1 MLNDFNGRTA
11 VITGGASGIGLAYA
25 RKCAA
30 LGMNLVLADIEANA
44 LKQAVTF
51 FEDRQTPVLGVIT
64 DTMRKAAIESLFKD
78 ATSRFGNIHLLFN
91 NAGVVNGGAPVPMW
105 EIPDVD
111 WDWVMG
117 VNLHGVRWGIQ
128 TFVPHMLGH
137 GEPGHVVNTA
147 SIAAFIPA
155 GGPYGVSK
163 YGVILM
169 SEGLR
174 HGLKARNAN
183 IGTSV
188 LCPGWVNTKIAEA
201 ERNRPGTL
209 ANQGNPQGAG
219 LPIGTAL
226 SEGKSPDD
234 IADIVFA
241 AIRNDTFYVLPHAGW
256 DDVVTGHAAA
266 IVARG
271 DAFVLDTQAI
281 LARRAQGID
290 V

>member
-1 MLNDFNGRTA
+1 MLKEFKGRTA

-25 RKCAA
+25 RRCAS

-44 LKQAVTF
+44 LQKAVTF
-51 FEDRQTPVLGVIT
+51 FEDRQTPVIGVIA
-64 DTMRKAAIESLFKD
+64 DTMRKASIEALYKD
-78 ATSRFGNIHLLFN
+78 ATTRFGNIHLLFN

-128 TFVPHMLGH
+128 QFVPHMIGH

-147 SIAAFIPA
+147 SIAAFIPG

-169 SEGLR
+169 SEGLS
-174 HGLKARNAN
+174 HGLKARQSK
-183 IGTSV
+183 IGASV

-209 ANQGNPQGAG
+209 ANQNNPQGAG

-234 IADIVFA
+234 IADIVFE
-241 AIRNDTFYVLPHAGW
+241 AIENDRFYVLPHAGW

-271 DAFVLDTQAI
+271 DAFVLDVQGI
-281 LARRAQGID
+281 LARRTRGID

>member
-1 MLNDFNGRTA
+1 MLREFDGRTA

-25 RKCAA
+25 RKCAS

-44 LKQAVTF
+44 LAQAVSF
-51 FEDRQTPVLGVIT
+51 FEERQTPVIGVLT
-64 DTMRKAAIESLFKD
+64 DTMRKASIETLFKD

-105 EIPDVD
+105 EVPDVD

-147 SIAAFIPA
+147 SIAAFIPG

-169 SEGLR
+169 SEGLS
-174 HGLKARNAN
+174 HGLKARNAL

-201 ERNRPGTL
+201 ERNRPGVL
-209 ANQGNPQGAG
+209 ANQNNVQGSG

-234 IADIVFA
+234 ITDIVFA
-241 AIRNDTFYVLPHAGW
+241 AIENDTFYVLPHAGW

-271 DAFVLDTQAI
+271 VAFALDTQAI
-281 LARRAQGID
+281 LARRARGID